1 MASEERL
8 QQIAEAIFEEVE
20 SDLNDR
26 RGLHFSDIDPEV
38 YEHELKPELTLKI
51 KRTFGSSASRSARLE
66 QIAEAVYASIQA
78 DFNRFEGGVIVER
91 IKRVLEGWQ
100 VL

>member
-1 MASEERL
+1 MEERL
-8 QQIAEAIFEEVE
+8 QQIAEAIFEAVE

-26 RGLHFSDIDPEV
+26 RGLHFNDIDPEV
-38 YEHELKPELTLKI
+38 YENELKPELT
-51 KRTFGSSASRSARLE
+51 
-66 QIAEAVYASIQA
+66 
-78 DFNRFEGGVIVER
+78 ER